1 MVAETIDRRLGE
13 MRNWLQGPEVVT
25 GDGSVLSWANPAH
38 PGYSYPE
45 IAGLLLDLLAQD
57 PESDAEIRWRIA
69 TRLSRDVHPDGGIGR
84 GGTRY
89 VFDTAMVLSGLIA
102 QRRAAGDL
110 PDPELPARLFE
121 FIATELR
128 ARRAA
133 TSPTSGSG
141 AHWSTS
147 YGCHLLKT
155 ALAITAYRECYGD
168 PRAAALVDQLVSDLT
183 PLFEDG
189 RFRIHQHEE
198 YSYLHSNCY
207 ALEGL
212 LAIEA
217 ASPRGWIRPTI
228 RRGAVWLS
236 RIQDEC
242 GGIRAGHNGYAA
254 FGELR
259 GDATAQAIRIWSV
272 VDRNAFGPEI
282 EAAVA
287 FLDELRVEGAGFR
300 YSPNSEDVNTWVTIF
315 ASQALAWSKEGGDP
329 RCIV

>member
-1 MVAETIDRRLGE
+1 MVAERIDQRLGGL
-13 MRNWLQGPEVVT
+13 RRWLQQLDVVT
-25 GDGSVLSWANPAH
+25 GDGAVLSWANPAH

-45 IAGLLLDLLAQD
+45 IAGLLLNLLAQD
-57 PESDAEIRWRIA
+57 PESDAEVRWRVA
-69 TRLSRDVHPDGGIGR
+69 TRLSRDVSQDGGVGR
-84 GGTRY
+84 GGIRY

-102 QRRAAGDL
+102 QRRVAGDL
-110 PDPELPARLFE
+110 PDPSLPARLFD

-155 ALAITAYRECYGD
+155 ALAITAYRDDYGD
-168 PRAAALVDQLVSDLT
+168 PRAAPLVDQLVSDLT
-183 PLFEDG
+183 PLYEDG
-189 RFRIHQHEE
+189 RFRIHEADE

-217 ASPRGWIRPTI
+217 ASPRGWIRPII

-242 GGIRAGHNGYAA
+242 GGIRAGHNGYAPY
-254 FGELR
+254 GELR
-259 GDATAQAIRIWSV
+259 GDATAQAVRVWSL
-272 VDRNAFGPEI
+272 VDRTAFAPEI
-282 EAAVA
+282 SAALA
-287 FLDELRVEGAGFR
+287 FLDELQVEGAGVR
-300 YSPNSEDVNTWVTIF
+300 YSPNSGDVNTWVTIF
-315 ASQALAWSKEGGDP
+315 SSQALAWSREGGDP